1 MLVWGE
7 GCNFADLPRGAAV
20 VFLNAYL
27 APENGHAD
35 VFLPIS
41 IATERAGHYT
51 NCEGTVQGFA
61 ACFAKPQGASDAQAL
76 FESLATVAVAT
87 P

>member
-7 GCNFADLPRGAAV
+7 GCNFAELPRGVPV
-20 VFLNAYL
+20 VLLGSYL

-41 IATERAGHYT
+41 IQTERAGSYT
-51 NCEGTVQGFA
+51 NFSGVVSRFEPIVRKKDSVAHAEQLFA
-61 ACFAKPQGASDAQAL
+61 R
-76 FESLATVAVAT
+76 LAAT
-87 P
+87 AEAIA